1 MSNIEVTMTQLRQG
15 LGELVNRAAYG
26 GERVILVS
34 HGAPRAAII
43 SIEDLRR
50 LSQIIG
56 QELSF
61 SYDENALAER
71 YSRGLAAADAV
82 QERIRQWQEEQ
93 GIQPLD
99 STELL
104 RELREERDDEILG
117 LR

>member
-1 MSNIEVTMTQLRQG
+1 MSTVEVTMTQLRQG

-50 LSQIIG
+50 LSEPASQKM
-56 QELSF
+56 SP
-61 SYDENALAER
+61 SYDSDTLAER
-71 YSRGLAAADAV
+71 YSRSLAAADAI
-82 QERIRQWQEEQ
+82 QERIRRWQEEQ
-93 GIQPLD
+93 GIEPTD

-104 RELREERDDEILG
+104 RELREEHDDEILG

>member
-50 LSQIIG
+50 LSQTGG
-56 QELSF
+56 QEMGAHDS
-61 SYDENALAER
+61 DTLAER

-82 QERIRQWQEEQ
+82 QEQIRHWQEEQ
-93 GIQPLD
+93 GIQPFD

-104 RELREERDDEILG
+104 REFREERDDEILG

>member
-1 MSNIEVTMTQLRQG
+1 MNTVEVTMTQLRQG

-34 HGAPRAAII
+34 HGAPRAAIV

-50 LSQIIG
+50 LNQPVSQAM
-56 QELSF
+56 SS
-61 SYDENALAER
+61 SYNSDTLAER
-71 YSRGLAAADAV
+71 YSRSLAAADAI
-82 QERIRQWQEEQ
+82 QERIRHWQEEQ
-93 GIQPLD
+93 GVEPQD